1 MRGKYAIA
9 SLLLTCRIYTFAN
22 SSFFKVIKKHMNKF
36 LFLID
41 NYLIM
46 NNWLNYIYNW
56 FSSDKSVL
64 ISQSAIST
72 DFVINNVLSDAY
84 FVQNSLANF
93 FKITLENKFNV
104 KIKSS
109 RDIYSTCVTYEILH
123 MKCISYGQY
132 ILIQLETKN
141 LFFMLSGY
149 SFTTI
154 HK

>member
-1 MRGKYAIA
+1 
-9 SLLLTCRIYTFAN
+9 
-22 SSFFKVIKKHMNKF
+22 MNKF

-64 ISQSAIST
+64 ISQSVIST

-93 FKITLENKFNV
+93 FKITLENKFKV

-123 MKCISYGQY
+123 MKYISYGQY